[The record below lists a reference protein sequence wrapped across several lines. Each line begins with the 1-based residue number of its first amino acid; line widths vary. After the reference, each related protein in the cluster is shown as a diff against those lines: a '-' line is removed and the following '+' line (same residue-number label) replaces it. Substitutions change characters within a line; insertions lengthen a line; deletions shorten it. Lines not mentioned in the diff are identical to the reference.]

1 MKEQDVEEVRKKFF
15 AQVQEEYDNFRYG
28 QKSGGIERVYTNS
41 LKITFYKEV
50 YRYLMD
56 DVLRDDEYIEFLG
69 EPIIQK
75 LWDVFVVS
83 ELPRQTRD
91 YLRQLVKLYKE
102 HPMLIVITLVSMVIG
117 AILGAASIY
126 NGWLG

>member
-1 MKEQDVEEVRKKFF
+1 MKEEELEEVRKKFF

-102 HPMLIVITLVSMVIG
+102 NNRKGRIAV
-117 AILGAASIY
+117 
-126 NGWLG
+126 

>member
-1 MKEQDVEEVRKKFF
+1 MKEEELEEVRKKFF
-15 AQVQEEYDNFRYG
+15 AQVQEEYDNFRYK
-28 QKSGGIERVYTNS
+28 QISGGLERVYTNS

-56 DVLRDDEYIEFLG
+56 DVLHDDEYIEFMG
-69 EPIIQK
+69 EPIIEK

-102 HPMLIVITLVSMVIG
+102 NNRKGSL
-117 AILGAASIY
+117 AA
-126 NGWLG
+126 

>member
-1 MKEQDVEEVRKKFF
+1 MKEEELEEVRKKFF
-15 AQVQEEYDNFRYG
+15 AQVQEEYDRFRFG
-28 QKSGGIERVYTNS
+28 QISGGIERVYKNS
-41 LKITFYKEV
+41 LKITFDKEV

-56 DVLRDDEYIEFLG
+56 DVLHDEEYIEFLG

-102 HPMLIVITLVSMVIG
+102 NNQKGRI
-117 AILGAASIY
+117 AA
-126 NGWLG
+126 

>member
-1 MKEQDVEEVRKKFF
+1 MKEEELEEVRKKFF

-83 ELPRQTRD
+83 ELPRQTRV

-102 HPMLIVITLVSMVIG
+102 NNRKGRIAV
-117 AILGAASIY
+117 
-126 NGWLG
+126 

>member
-1 MKEQDVEEVRKKFF
+1 MRIFDSV
-15 AQVQEEYDNFRYG
+15 
-28 QKSGGIERVYTNS
+28 SGGIERVYKNS

-56 DVLRDDEYIEFLG
+56 DVLHDEEYIEFLG

-91 YLRQLVKLYKE
+91 YLRQLVKLYRENNAREK
-102 HPMLIVITLVSMVIG
+102 MV
-117 AILGAASIY
+117 A
-126 NGWLG
+126 

>member
-15 AQVQEEYDNFRYG
+15 AQVQEEYETFRFG
-28 QKSGGIERVYTNS
+28 QISGGIERAYKNS

-56 DVLRDDEYIEFLG
+56 DVLHDEEYIEFLG

-91 YLRQLVKLYKE
+91 YLRQLVKLYRENNAREK
-102 HPMLIVITLVSMVIG
+102 MV
-117 AILGAASIY
+117 A
-126 NGWLG
+126 